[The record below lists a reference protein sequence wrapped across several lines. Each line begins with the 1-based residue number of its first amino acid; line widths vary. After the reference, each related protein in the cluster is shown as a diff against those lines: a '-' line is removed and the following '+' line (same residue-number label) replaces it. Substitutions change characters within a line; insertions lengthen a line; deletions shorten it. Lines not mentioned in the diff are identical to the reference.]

1 MVERADPAVS
11 LTAQAALLG
20 VSRSSLYY
28 QPASPAPEEVALKHR
43 IDEIYTAYPFYGS
56 RRVTAT
62 LCREGQEVNR
72 KAVQRHMREMGI
84 AGVAP
89 GPHTSRPHPT
99 HPTYPYLLRHVTA
112 AHPNHVWGID
122 ITYIRLQAGWLYLV
136 AVRDW
141 HARYVVAWA
150 LDQTR
155 ELGFVLEAVDQAL
168 EVGCPVIWNSDQGS
182 HFTSP
187 QYLDRLDARGI
198 QISMD
203 GKGRALDNIFTERL
217 WRTVKYEEVYLRSYG
232 TPREARQSL
241 TRYLAFYNHER
252 PHQALGYRTPAEVYD
267 GRVPAAQA
275 RNDNEKDLL
284 CQGVDKMVLS
294 FADIKGGRCAVG
306 AGTLR
311 LGLDAARYPCCVC
324 CAEGADGTTGRCA
337 TVRSLRLRSLAGDPA
352 GVVKPR
358 RLRLWGTRAWEL
370 RAPTPR
376 VLRSAGGVEEGTT
389 GRPARLVRR
398 QVVTTGRQDGRIL
411 CGARGVGLLGGQEGC
426 RVVGLAL
433 APHGVD
439 EADPLVGQRPHGH
452 GVTLALPPLALVV
465 GQRPRLFLGAL
476 PGELLQGVAQRLVTG
491 VAPMRFSE
499 VAALKGHRRGASQGL
514 DAGRA
519 GVAPPLIAPFRQ
531 QSRRQP
537 LSGPRE
543 AREGPAIGMQP
554 KKARDLVIIGGDLG
568 EEHAQLGGQRQ
579 HQARLGARHHG
590 VGPQLR
596 LVQALP
602 DLRGFG
608 RGGRMPRRLEHGGDL
623 LDRGILRLLGR
634 GKGLQEGQRGRL
646 LQFAEQLQRHRI
658 VGLETGRELVD
669 QAGLALD
676 QGVLVARERLE
687 FGDQG
692 AIRGQAAQV
701 SHIAAS
707 RARQQV
713 GVDGVGLGPR
723 GLAVP
728 IDGLGIDRIDGQAR
742 VEQGGDEQSP
752 VRLDDTGQMVGMVS
766 DIPQSFK
773 ERHQRVQPLGAM
785 GHTGRPDAL
794 PRFIDHH
801 GVMMLIGPINTGIPH
816 RHRPRSLSRN

>member
-324 CAEGADGTTGRCA
+324 CAEGADGTTGRGA

-352 GVVKPR
+352 GGVKPQ
-358 RLRLWGTRAWEL
+358 RLRLSRARAWGL

-376 VLRSAGGVEEGTT
+376 VLRSVGGGAAGTT
-389 GRPARLVRR
+389 ARPARGARR
-398 QVVTTGRQDGRIL
+398 RVVMTTRPQDGRFL
-411 CGARGVGLLGGQEGC
+411 RGARRVRLLRGQEG
-426 RVVGLAL
+426 RRIVGVVVG
-433 APHGVD
+433 PQGVD
-439 EADPLVGQRPHGH
+439 EADPLVGQGAHGH
-452 GVTLALPPLALVV
+452 GVALPVAPLAVIV
-465 GQRPRLFLGAL
+465 GQGPGLFLRAL
-476 PGELLQGVAQRLVTG
+476 PGELLQGVAQGLVAG
-491 VAPMRFSE
+491 VTAMRFGE
-499 VAALKGHRRGASQGL
+499 GATLKGHRRRAGQSL
-514 DAGRA
+514 DAGRV

-531 QSRRQP
+531 QPRRQP
-537 LSGPRE
+537 RPGPRE
-543 AREGPAIGMQP
+543 ARAGPAVGMQP
-554 KKARDLVIIGGDLG
+554 KKAGDLLIIGGDLG
-568 EEHAQLGGQRQ
+568 EEHPQLGGQRQ
-579 HQARLGARHHG
+579 HQARFGARHHR
-590 VGPQLR
+590 VTPQLR
-596 LVQALP
+596 LTQAVVDLP
-602 DLRGFG
+602 RLDLR
-608 RGGRMPRRLEHGGDL
+608 RRVTGCLEDGGDL
-623 LDRGILRLLGR
+623 LHRRRPRLLRGR
-634 GKGLQEGQRGRL
+634 ERLQEGQRGRL
-646 LQFAEQLQRHRI
+646 LQFATQVQCDRI
-658 VGLETGRELVD
+658 VRLEAGRELVD

-676 QGVLVARERLE
+676 HGVLVARERLE

-692 AIRGQAAQV
+692 AIRGQPSQV
-701 SHIAAS
+701 GQVAPA
-707 RARQQV
+707 RTRQQV
-713 GVDGVGLGPR
+713 GVDGVGLGAC

-728 IDGLGIDRIDGQAR
+728 INGLGIDRIDGQTR
-742 VEQGGDEQSP
+742 VEQGGDEQAP
-752 VRLDDTGQMVGMVS
+752 VRLDDTG
-766 DIPQSFK
+766 
-773 ERHQRVQPLGAM
+773 
-785 GHTGRPDAL
+785 
-794 PRFIDHH
+794 
-801 GVMMLIGPINTGIPH
+801 
-816 RHRPRSLSRN
+816 